1 MTIDCDFLVIGAGVS
16 GAAAAAELAAL
27 GSTILLEMEDQPGHH
42 SSGRSAALYTPN
54 YGPPVVRQICQAAGA
69 FFNAPPPGFAD
80 HPLLSPRGA
89 LTLGIDDPEG
99 ALDALL
105 RNAAPEHPIAEIS
118 VAHAMEICP
127 LLRPGVFRRAVL
139 EPGVMDMDAAA
150 IHQGHLRAFKGRG
163 GRLAL
168 SSAVTALERKPGAW
182 TAITRGERFRA
193 PVVVNAAGAWADRV
207 GGMAGL
213 APIGLKPCLRT
224 VMLVEAPAAF
234 CEPGQPVA
242 EVIETWH
249 YFKPEAGRIL
259 ASPGDETPVEP
270 FDAYPDD
277 MVLAELAH
285 YLEQH
290 TLLKIE
296 RILRSWAGLRS
307 FVADHGPVVG
317 FDPGAEGFFWLA
329 GQGGY
334 GIMMSPVLGA
344 ATASL
349 IRSGDLPQALAQ
361 RGLVPDDLGPARL
374 ASPNALPVH
383 TSGN

>member
-69 FFNAPPPGFAD
+69 FFNAPPAGFAD

-118 VAHAMEICP
+118 IAHAIEICP
-127 LLRPGVFRRAVL
+127 LLRPDVFRRALL

-150 IHQGHLRAFKGRG
+150 IHQGYLRAFKARG

-168 SSAVTALERKPGAW
+168 SSAVTALERSAGAW
-182 TAITRGERFRA
+182 TAVTRGERFRA

-213 APIGLKPCLRT
+213 APIGLQPCLRT
-224 VMLVEAPAAF
+224 VMLVEAPAEF
-234 CEPGQPVA
+234 CGPGQPVA

-349 IRSGDLPQALAQ
+349 ICSGDLPQILTQ
-361 RGLVPDDLGPARL
+361 RGLVPADLGPARL
-374 ASPNALPVH
+374 VSTNALPVH

>member
-16 GAAAAAELAAL
+16 GAAAAAELATL

-54 YGPPVVRQICQAAGA
+54 YGPRVVRAICQAAGA
-69 FFNAPPPGFAD
+69 FFKAPPSGFAD
-80 HPLLSPRGA
+80 HPLLAPRGA
-89 LTLGIDDPEG
+89 LTLGIDDPE
-99 ALDALL
+99 AAMDALL
-105 RNAAPEHPIAEIS
+105 RDASPLHPIEEIS
-118 VAHAMEICP
+118 VPRAMELCP
-127 LLRPGVFRRAVL
+127 LLRPDVFRRAL
-139 EPGVMDMDAAA
+139 YEPGVADMDAAG
-150 IHQGHLRAFKGRG
+150 IHQGYLRSFKARG

-168 SSAVTALERKPGAW
+168 SSAVTALERSAGAW
-182 TAITRGERFRA
+182 TAVTRGERFRA
-193 PVVVNAAGAWADRV
+193 PVVVNAAGAWADRI

-224 VMLVEAPAAF
+224 VMLVEAPPEF
-234 CEPGQPVA
+234 CGPRQPVA

-349 IRSGDLPQALAQ
+349 IDSGDLPQTLAE
-361 RGLVPDDLGPARL
+361 RGLVPADLEPARL
-374 ASPNALPVH
+374 ASPNALPAH